1 MIEFLTAN
9 AGYVVL
15 VCALLIWLGI
25 GIYLWRV
32 EKRLLELEQRI
43 SR

>member
-1 MIEFLTAN
+1 MIDFLTVN

-15 VCALLIWLGI
+15 VCALLIWAGI
-25 GIYLWRV
+25 ATYLWRV
-32 EKRLLELEQRI
+32 ERRVNELEQRL

>member
-1 MIEFLTAN
+1 MIDFLTAN

-15 VCALLIWLGI
+15 TCALLIWI
-25 GIYLWRV
+25 GIAAYLWRV
-32 EKRLLELEQRI
+32 EKRVNELEQRL

>member
-1 MIEFLTAN
+1 MMDFLTVN

-15 VCALLIWLGI
+15 ACALLIWAGI
-25 GIYLWRV
+25 AAYLWRV
-32 EKRLLELEQRI
+32 ERRVNELEQRL

>member
-1 MIEFLTAN
+1 MIDFLTVN

-15 VCALLIWLGI
+15 TCALLIWI
-25 GIYLWRV
+25 GIAAYLWRV
-32 EKRLLELEQRI
+32 EKRVNELEQRL

>member
-1 MIEFLTAN
+1 MMDFLTVN

-15 VCALLIWLGI
+15 ACALLIWAGI
-25 GIYLWRV
+25 AAYLWRV
-32 EKRLLELEQRI
+32 ERRVSELEQRL